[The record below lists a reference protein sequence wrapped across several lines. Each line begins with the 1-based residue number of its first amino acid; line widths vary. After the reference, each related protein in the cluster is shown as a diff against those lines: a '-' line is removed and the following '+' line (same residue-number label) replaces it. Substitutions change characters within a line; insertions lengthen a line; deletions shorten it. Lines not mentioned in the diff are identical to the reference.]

1 MKNII
6 LTGDRPTGRLHI
18 GHYVGSLLQR
28 VKLQN
33 EGNYEKMFIM
43 IADAQALTDNSG
55 TPQKVRDNVIEVML
69 DYLSVGLDPD
79 KVTFFVQ
86 SHIKALPE
94 LTCYYM
100 NLVTLARV
108 LRNPTVKSE
117 IALRGYDS
125 ESRGIPV
132 GFANYPISQAADI
145 TAFKANIIPVG
156 DDQLPMIEQA
166 REIVKSFNSTYN
178 TELLVMP
185 EPVLPKNIVC
195 SRLPGTDG
203 NAKMSKSLNNCIYLS
218 DDSETVKKKI
228 QSMYTDP
235 NHIRITDPG
244 NVKGNTVFTYLD
256 AFAVEDHFKK
266 YLPDYN
272 NIDELKQHYE
282 KGGLGDTKIKSF
294 LYNVM
299 EEILTPIREK
309 RKYYEARLP
318 EVMNILKN
326 GTLEA
331 DEYANKTINEVK
343 NAIGINYFEDK
354 SFIEEQSKKYE

>member
-117 IALRGYDS
+117 IVFRGYDN

-235 NHIRITDPG
+235 NHIKITDPG

-256 AFAVEDHFKK
+256 AFAVDDHFKK

-272 NIDELKQHYE
+272 NMDELKQHYE

-318 EVMNILKN
+318 EVMNILKK

-354 SFIEEQSKKYE
+354 SFI

>member
-18 GHYVGSLLQR
+18 GHYAGSLLQR

-185 EPVLPKNIVC
+185 EPVLPKNTVC

-256 AFAVEDHFKK
+256 AFAVDDHFKK